1 MKITLIR
8 EEKES
13 GKETVSTCEA
23 DALLEKIKTE
33 TKAAHVTALR
43 TMLLYTTPDARD
55 HYEHTDKLPRIY
67 PSIEY
72 GRSRDSS
79 RKMKRSNG
87 VVMLEVNDLAGLP
100 EFDDIDEVVLKES
113 NREFEQISP
122 LEQLFHCY
130 FRSPEE
136 DEMGEWMTSMKII
149 EYLQGKSK
157 TISLSNSCI
166 STFGRILKKNQIE
179 SKRTKKG
186 MQYEVIMLNK

>member
-1 MKITLIR
+1 
-8 EEKES
+8 
-13 GKETVSTCEA
+13 
-23 DALLEKIKTE
+23 
-33 TKAAHVTALR
+33 
-43 TMLLYTTPDARD
+43 
-55 HYEHTDKLPRIY
+55 
-67 PSIEY
+67 
-72 GRSRDSS
+72 
-79 RKMKRSNG
+79 MKRYNG

-100 EFDDIDEVVLKES
+100 EFDDTDEVVLKES

-130 FRSPEE
+130 FHSPEE

-179 SKRTKKG
+179 SKRTKK
-186 MQYEVIMLNK
+186 ECSTKL

>member
-8 EEKES
+8 EDKES

-72 GRSRDSS
+72 GRSRDGS
-79 RKMKRSNG
+79 RKMKRYNG

-100 EFDDIDEVVLKES
+100 EFDDTDEVVLKES

-136 DEMGEWMTSMKII
+136 GEEG
-149 EYLQGKSK
+149 EYLSPMQILEHLRSK
-157 TISLSNSCI
+157 NRDIKLTASNVNH
-166 STFGRILKKNQIE
+166 FGRILRKNNLE
-179 SKRTKKG
+179 YKRTCKG
-186 MQYEVIMLNK
+186 IVYRVEKL